1 MFNIDKTLFV
11 GPILKIVASKVD
23 YCQGMP
29 SIDSVS
35 GSGSGNVTN
44 NSTFAS
50 EDPRARGL
58 QELTARAALE
68 NQAAQRTAE
77 LLAAEEEAARKVR
90 ESKRDKDKKKKME
103 KAGNKGNFS
112 SYRNK
117 SFIPG
122 ASKVAAA
129 GAGVKGEVEMTV
141 GEDSNIN
148 SDSENDGDSGNDK
161 NVGKRQAKPSNNKK
175 SKAVLHSKFALA
187 DDDSEEEDD

>member
-1 MFNIDKTLFV
+1 
-11 GPILKIVASKVD
+11 
-23 YCQGMP
+23 MP